1 MREEAIAEIAEG
13 QLTAFE
19 RDGVCVECGLV
30 AGPDNH
36 RSQEQS
42 VAHGAAGVEVEKK

>member
-1 MREEAIAEIAEG
+1 MKEDAITEIAAG

-19 RDGVCVECGLV
+19 REGVCVECGLV
-30 AGPDNH
+30 AGPDNP

-42 VAHGAAGVEVEKK
+42 VAHGAAGVEGKK